1 MVPNMGITNN
11 NFLSNADTSHDPL
24 EKITNT
30 KINLYEKRQKQTLN
44 LILHF
49 DLSQKIKLAN

>member
-1 MVPNMGITNN
+1 MVPNMGITNNN

-30 KINLYEKRQKQTLN
+30 KINFY
-44 LILHF
+44 
-49 DLSQKIKLAN
+49 

>member
-30 KINLYEKRQKQTLN
+30 KINLY
-44 LILHF
+44 
-49 DLSQKIKLAN
+49 